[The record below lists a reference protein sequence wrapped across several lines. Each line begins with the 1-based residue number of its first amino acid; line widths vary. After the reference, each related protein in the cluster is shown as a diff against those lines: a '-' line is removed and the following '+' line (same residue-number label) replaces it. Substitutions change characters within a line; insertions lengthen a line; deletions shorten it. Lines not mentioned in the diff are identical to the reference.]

1 HRSGKD
7 HDGRRDPRRDG
18 GERLEG
24 RQGGWRYRRGG
35 RHPGHPRINEDGDPG
50 GRRVR
55 RHRRT
60 DRGERGRRGAR
71 GRPHRGGRVSELSG
85 IHIRRA
91 TEDDY
96 AAIGRLSV
104 AAYRADG
111 QLTAGGG
118 NYGKVLADVA
128 SRAEAGELLV
138 ATDASGQARGSV
150 LFVLPG
156 SHYAE
161 LSRPGE
167 AEFRMLAVDPAAQGR
182 GVGQALVEAC
192 IDRARAHG
200 ASAIVICVRDF
211 SKPAQRLYARLGF
224 RRVPEL

>member
-1 HRSGKD
+1 M
-7 HDGRRDPRRDG
+7 
-18 GERLEG
+18 
-24 RQGGWRYRRGG
+24 
-35 RHPGHPRINEDGDPG
+35 
-50 GRRVR
+50 
-55 RHRRT
+55 
-60 DRGERGRRGAR
+60 
-71 GRPHRGGRVSELSG
+71 SELSG

-111 QLTAGGG
+111 QLTAGGS

-138 ATDASGQARGSV
+138 ATDASGQVLGSV

-224 RRVPEL
+224 RRVPELDWEPLAGVRLLALRLDLAEAATGDDQRTGGSRLEPTSTS